1 MTDTSTP
8 ETYRDRLRSELR
20 AIEEHFASIIAA
32 STINYTNPNRAGSG
46 IVFIGAADFGW
57 GPSDDALT
65 SQRMALLARLRD
77 WAPRY
82 RLLFP
87 HPTPQVAK
95 TLEERIKHL
104 ESWLTRKKQSEHSIP
119 QTTAAAVDVMRA
131 DIDKL
136 AALANL
142 LDGDPWAARV
152 VVDTN
157 VLIDNPDVTVFLTAL
172 PTGYLI
178 HLLPVVL
185 RELDDLKR
193 SGRTTGLREAAQR
206 ANRRLKGIRNNG
218 ATGEMRVQGAVSLIF
233 EHIEPRSEALP
244 DWLDLTVPDDRFVA
258 STLLIQSRHPGSAVR
273 AATSDINLQTK
284 LAAVGLPFLDPDAWA

>member
-1 MTDTSTP
+1 MARAAAP
-8 ETYRDRLRSELR
+8 ETYKERLLTELR
-20 AIEEHFASIIAA
+20 AIEEQFASIIAA

-57 GPSDDALT
+57 GPSDNALT

-95 TLEERIKHL
+95 ILDGRIKHL
-104 ESWLTRKKQSEHSIP
+104 ESWLTRKKTSEHSIP
-119 QTTAAAVDVMRA
+119 QTTTAAIEVMRT
-131 DIDKL
+131 DIEKL
-136 AALANL
+136 AALAAL
-142 LDGDPWAARV
+142 LDGDSWVTRI

-157 VLIDNPDVTVFLTAL
+157 VLIDNPDVTAFLTVVPA
-172 PTGYLI
+172 GYLV

-193 SGRTTGLREAAQR
+193 SGRTPELREAAQR
-206 ANRRLKGIRNNG
+206 ANRRLKGIRSNG
-218 ATGEMRVQGAVSLIF
+218 GTGEIKVQGAVSLML

-258 STLLIQSRHPGSAVR
+258 STLLIQSRHPGSAVH

-284 LAAVGLPFLDPDAWA
+284 LAAVGLPFLDPDV

>member
-1 MTDTSTP
+1 
-8 ETYRDRLRSELR
+8 
-20 AIEEHFASIIAA
+20 
-32 STINYTNPNRAGSG
+32 
-46 IVFIGAADFGW
+46 
-57 GPSDDALT
+57 
-65 SQRMALLARLRD
+65 
-77 WAPRY
+77 
-82 RLLFP
+82 
-87 HPTPQVAK
+87 
-95 TLEERIKHL
+95 
-104 ESWLTRKKQSEHSIP
+104 
-119 QTTAAAVDVMRA
+119 MRA